1 MTSEILILNKDCVAM
16 AADSAATLSGP
27 YPKIFETNKVFALSK
42 EYPIGIMIY
51 QSPLITGVPVETL
64 VKEFRSYILADCDE
78 LYTVEDYG
86 KKFLEFIANG
96 YPAKNGGNVPII
108 TNEAVDADVRSY
120 FYSIWD
126 EIMNDIRVEA
136 RNRIQNNMSE
146 EKVEVVLSP
155 RDIIDDSITAMT
167 AQAEQSVRDLKIL
180 ERRKIRK
187 NIDRVCE
194 SESFMFGM
202 KTLSNPIDPARYI
215 DRLKDLVCAFICSN
229 DPLPNTTGIVIA
241 GFGQNQT
248 YPAYIEYNIDGCF
261 WGKLKF
267 KEIKRDEIGENRPAI
282 IKTFAQGD
290 VAATFLDGISPD
302 LKEMI
307 FDKFE
312 SIFDNELD
320 DEDDEEEQLIRK
332 RANKMIVSDLK
343 KDIEGW
349 ISRMYYTPIQ
359 RSIRFLSKREMGQMA
374 ESMINLTS
382 LRRRMS
388 VNSVESVGGPVDVAI
403 ISKGDGLIWINRK
416 HYFEMEKNP
425 HYNGIKR
432 GVI

>member
-42 EYPIGIMIY
+42 EYPVGIMIY
-51 QSPLITGVPVETL
+51 QSPLISGVPVETL
-64 VKEFRSYILADCDE
+64 VKEFRSYILADHAE
-78 LYTVEDYG
+78 LYTIEEYG
-86 KKFLEFIANG
+86 ERFLEFIANG
-96 YPAKNGGNVPII
+96 YPAKNGGNIPII
-108 TNEAVDADVRSY
+108 TDEAVDAEVRSY

-126 EIMNDIRVEA
+126 EIMNDIRMKAEDS
-136 RNRIQNNMSE
+136 IQNNMNE
-146 EKVEVVLSP
+146 ERVEIVLSP
-155 RDIIDDSITAMT
+155 RNIIDNTMADMLSK
-167 AQAEQSVRDLKIL
+167 AERSTRNLKIL

-187 NIDRVCE
+187 NIDRICD
-194 SESFMFGM
+194 SEHFMFRM
-202 KTLSNPIDPARYI
+202 RSLSHPIDPTQYL
-215 DRLKDLVCAFICSN
+215 DRLKNLVCAFICSN
-229 DPLPNTTGIVIA
+229 EPLPNTTGIVIA

-248 YPAYIEYNIDGCF
+248 YPAYIEYNIDGYF

-267 KEIKRDEIGENRPAI
+267 KEMKRDEIGENRPAI

-302 LKEMI
+302 LKGMI
-307 FDKFE
+307 FNRLE
-312 SIFDNELD
+312 SIFDVDCKNE
-320 DEDDEEEQLIRK
+320 EKEEEQLIRGK
-332 RANKMIVSDLK
+332 ANKMIVSDFK
-343 KDIEGW
+343 SDIDRW
-349 ISRMYYTPIQ
+349 IRTLYYNPIQ
-359 RSIRFLSKREMGQMA
+359 KSIRFLSKREMGLMA

-388 VNSVESVGGPVDVAI
+388 VDSVESVGGPVDVAI

-425 HYNGIKR
+425 HFNKMKR
-432 GVI
+432 KE